1 MIILPRYVAG
11 ATSDARSLAT
21 ISFSQEP
28 AADFSLVVPMRQLG
42 SELRVE
48 SWTGA
53 DRLTGTRSGA
63 LHSVSTSDFLLGWIS
78 GSLDVP
84 LERSSREVY
93 HRILEHI
100 AAAGYPSLLRM
111 WNHVGSINTPEDG
124 VERYQRFCIGRY
136 EAFEESGYTMG
147 ADLPAASAIGM
158 PGRDL
163 VVYFLASRRPG
174 SQVENPRQL
183 AAYRYP
189 PQYGPK
195 SPSFSRATVF
205 EDEGRAIV
213 FVSGTSSVV
222 GHASAHENDV
232 RGQLDET
239 LINLDAIVAH
249 ALGSGGLANFVSLKT
264 YIRNAADYELVA
276 PRLEAAVPSGCS
288 ILYLESDICRRELL
302 LEIEGVA
309 VSGIS
314 G

>member
-11 ATSDARSLAT
+11 ATSDARRLAT
-21 ISFSQEP
+21 ISFSLEP
-28 AADFSLVVPMRQLG
+28 AAGFSLVVPMSQLG
-42 SELRVE
+42 RELLAE
-48 SWTGA
+48 EWTGA
-53 DRLTGTRSGA
+53 DRLTRTQAGA

-78 GSLDVP
+78 GPSDVP
-84 LERSSREVY
+84 LELSSRGVY
-93 HRILEHI
+93 HQILEHI

-111 WNHVGSINTPEDG
+111 WNHVGSINTPENG

-136 EAFEESGYTMG
+136 EAFQESGYTMG

-213 FVSGTSSVV
+213 FVSGTSSVI

-232 RGQLDET
+232 LGQLDET

-249 ALGSGGLANFVSLKT
+249 ALSAGGLANFVSLKT

-276 PRLEAAVPSGCS
+276 PRLEAAVPAGCS
-288 ILYLESDICRRELL
+288 IIYLESDICRRELL

-309 VSGIS
+309 ASL
-314 G
+314 